1 MTIIIR
7 IMTKLRSKALGGLI
21 MVMRMA
27 ECISRYVLWKI
38 SQNAI
43 SGKPNYA
50 ERSTCSRL
58 VWTWSFSPC
67 ASPEFSISRSSEHR
81 THLLSLFALQH
92 CTVWTPNLLM
102 HSSSS
107 PNSLIS
113 DLLLSF
119 HITKSHLSSSKKL
132 LHGCCITQMFG
143 VRCAALVDYLQRRA
157 RSLVHTLV
165 IRHETRPS
173 SITPKPHQ
181 PPSILYDNHRLNSFI
196 LKQESWFILI
206 FEIQQWIHRF

>member
-1 MTIIIR
+1 MIQ
-7 IMTKLRSKALGGLI
+7 K
-21 MVMRMA
+21 
-27 ECISRYVLWKI
+27 YWKI
-38 SQNAI
+38 SPNAI
-43 SGKPNYA
+43 NGKNPNQST

-58 VWTWSFSPC
+58 VWTRSFSPC

-92 CTVWTPNLLM
+92 CTVWTPNLFM

-107 PNSLIS
+107 ANSLIS

-157 RSLVHTLV
+157 RSSVHTVV

-173 SITPKPHQ
+173 FATPKPHQ
-181 PPSILYDNHRLNSFI
+181 PPSIQTVTSLWQSPAEFLHSQTGVLIYFES
-196 LKQESWFILI
+196 LKHSWC
-206 FEIQQWIHRF
+206 